1 MDNEPTEET
10 NADSS
15 PSDIDWENRVLCSD
29 GNCIGVIGPDGLCK
43 ECGKKY
49 DGTIPSESVPEQE
62 EDAQADQ
69 EDISTVE
76 EAPDTDMT
84 FDQDDWESRRLCSD
98 GNCIGV
104 IGPDGRCKECGKPY
118 EG

>member
-1 MDNEPTEET
+1 MDKEPTEET
-10 NADSS
+10 NAESS
-15 PSDIDWENRVLCSD
+15 SSDIDWENRILCKD
-29 GNCIGVIGPDGLCK
+29 GSCIGVIGPDGLCK

-49 DGTIPSESVPEQE
+49 DDTMSSETVSE
-62 EDAQADQ
+62 EDLRADQ

-76 EAPDTDMT
+76 ETSDADKAPGD
-84 FDQDDWESRRLCSD
+84 DDWESRKLCSD

-104 IGPDGRCKECGKPY
+104 IGHDGRCKECGKPY